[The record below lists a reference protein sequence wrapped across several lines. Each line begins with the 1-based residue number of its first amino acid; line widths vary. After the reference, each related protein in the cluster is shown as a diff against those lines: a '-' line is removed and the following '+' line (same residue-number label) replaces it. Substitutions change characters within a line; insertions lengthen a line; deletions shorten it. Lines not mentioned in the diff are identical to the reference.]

1 MELPLSTKET
11 EENRPT
17 SDAPDTSAE
26 PAPERP
32 KSWLTEAV
40 LLSVCFCV
48 PFGIVALF
56 YAAKVENFYLT
67 GAYTQATACSRKARK
82 WVLWGVAVIAA
93 CAILLGLM
101 LLEETLAGHP
111 APLELKNL

>member
-1 MELPLSTKET
+1 MELPLPTKEA
-11 EENRPT
+11 EENRPGGDT
-17 SDAPDTSAE
+17 PDSPAA

-67 GAYTQATACSRKARK
+67 GAYAQAAACSRKARK
-82 WVLWGVAVIAA
+82 WVFWGVAAIAA
-93 CAILLGLM
+93 CAVALGLLLLG
-101 LLEETLAGHP
+101 EALAGRP
-111 APLELKNL
+111 ETLELKTL